1 MRILIAN
8 DARSGAGGVETY
20 LASLIEPLVRRGHS
34 VAFLHAGSA
43 REQGPV
49 TIGVPESWSAADAG
63 IHNAIASA
71 RAWRPDVC
79 YSNNMRPLEIDERVA
94 AEWPTIKMMHGYF
107 GTCVSGLKTFAF
119 PHLEPCDR
127 RCGPACLLHYVPR
140 RCGARNP
147 AGLAAEYMWSA
158 RQQRLFGRYAAI
170 VVASHHMRRQYAA
183 QGIAGE
189 RLYAIPLF
197 AAPAT
202 AVVPGGAPIDVL
214 FLARMT
220 RLKGGDL
227 LLHAV
232 HRASRSL
239 GRAISVTLAGDGPE
253 RPALE
258 RLALSLGVRASLPG
272 WVDPAERA
280 RLFARATLVAVPS
293 IWPEPFGLVGLE
305 AGAVGV
311 PAVAFDVGGISSWLT
326 DGTNGLLVP
335 PRTGSKGLGEAIAA
349 ALGDSA
355 LRRSLSDGARAVASS
370 LTADAHV
377 AALEGVF
384 AAAAR
389 GRAA

>member
-1 MRILIAN
+1 MRILIVN

-20 LASLIEPLVRRGHS
+20 LASLIEPLVRRAHA
-34 VAFLHAGSA
+34 VALLHAGSA

-49 TIGVPESWSAADAG
+49 TIGVPDSWSAADAG
-63 IHNAIASA
+63 VDNAIAGA
-71 RAWRPDVC
+71 RAWGPDVC

-119 PHLEPCDR
+119 PHVVACER
-127 RCGPACLLHYVPR
+127 RCGPACLVHYMPR

-158 RQQRLFGRYAAI
+158 RQQRLFARYAAI

-189 RLYAIPLF
+189 RLHAIPLF

-232 HRASRSL
+232 YRASRSL

-253 RPALE
+253 RTALE

-272 WVDPAERA
+272 WVDPEERA

-305 AGAVGV
+305 GAAFGV

-326 DGTNGLLVP
+326 DGSNGLLVP
-335 PRTGSKGLGEAIAA
+335 PRTGSKGLGEAMAA
-349 ALGDSA
+349 ALSDSA
-355 LRRSLSDGARAVASS
+355 LRRRLSDGARAVASR
-370 LTADAHV
+370 LTAEAHV
-377 AALEGVF
+377 AALEAVF
-384 AAAAR
+384 AAAAAA
-389 GRAA
+389 RAA